1 MQERSLPEGWTS
13 VARPPSLFRR
23 FQFESYA
30 HTRAFLD
37 GLATLSEQTG
47 CFPDLSFGTTY
58 VNVTLHAAD
67 GAAPGAELLD
77 YAARASA
84 LASAGPAEPQQP

>member
-1 MQERSLPEGWTS
+1 MQDPSLPEGWTS

-37 GLATLSEQTG
+37 RLAALSEQTG
-47 CFPDLSFGTTY
+47 CYPDLGFGTTY
-58 VNVTLHAAD
+58 VNVTLHAAEG
-67 GAAPGAELLD
+67 GAPSAELLD
-77 YAARASA
+77 FAARAAA
-84 LASAGPAEPQQP
+84 LAAAH